1 MTGEGNING
10 AISGAINGAISGAI
24 SGTTSI
30 ADLRRAAMAR
40 RRLRANMERISD
52 QVEGFASSTVG
63 RGIGMSIAATT
74 VATSTANKT
83 RRMVR
88 EAPLLTLGAAIA
100 AGLLAGSRRRRY
112 PAMPGRW
119 RAPMPPMAHSPQP
132 SPSGTGHHGAFSPP
146 NALWTGLVSVG
157 IQLLL
162 DTLSRRFDETT

>member
-1 MTGEGNING
+1 MTGEGNI
-10 AISGAINGAISGAI
+10 I
-24 SGTTSI
+24 GTIRI

-112 PAMPGRW
+112 LAMPRSL
-119 RAPMPPMAHSPQP
+119 RASMPPMPTPHSPP
-132 SPSGTGHHGAFSPP
+132 SSPSGTGHQGAFSPP
-146 NALWTGLVSVG
+146 NALWTGLASVG